1 MTPRPR
7 LVAATGS
14 AAAVLALAA
23 ACGVPT
29 DDEARIARPEDV
41 PFELLEAERRPEVGD
56 PAAGATIAEVYLVA
70 DQEAALVPVAR
81 RVTGPS
87 LAAVLAE
94 LERDPTEAE
103 SAAGLRSALADSDV
117 IAGAEVAG
125 DTATVDL
132 SDDFAA
138 IGGSEQLTAIAQI
151 VFTATARS
159 GIDRVAFTIEGASVE
174 VPRGDGSLTSGA
186 VTRDDYAG
194 GLPGR

>member
-1 MTPRPR
+1 MPRR
-7 LVAATGS
+7 LLAAAS
-14 AAAVLALAA
+14 AAALAVLA

-29 DDEARIARPEDV
+29 DDEARLASPEDV
-41 PFELLEAERRPEVGD
+41 PFGLLDEDRRPDAGD

-70 DQEAALVPVAR
+70 DEEAALVPVAR
-81 RVTGPS
+81 RAAGPS

-94 LERDPTEAE
+94 LERDPTDAEA
-103 SAAGLRSALADSDV
+103 AAGLRSALADSDV
-117 IAGAEVAG
+117 IAGAGVGG

-132 SDDFAA
+132 SGDFAA
-138 IGGSEQLTAIAQI
+138 IGGSEQLAAIAQI
-151 VFTATARS
+151 VFTSTARA
-159 GIDRVAFTIEGASVE
+159 GVDRVAFTIEGTPVE